1 MIIGICGK
9 SGCGK
14 STLSRMF
21 LDRYSNA
28 VHLEIDKVGH
38 YVLTFPEVQEE
49 LVKAFGIE
57 VLNEGKVD
65 RKRLGNIVFD
75 SRLEMD
81 KLTEI
86 TWKYMQIEIDRF
98 LEEHKDNIVVLDWL
112 LLANSK
118 YFDMCDVRIL
128 LDIPYEVRK
137 ERAMKRDGISGD
149 TFDLREQASVDYD
162 GSLFDYVIMMLLIAI
177 GIGMLLRSS
186 FKDDDDKK

>member
-9 SGCGK
+9 SGSGK

-38 YVLTFPEVQEE
+38 YVLTLPEVQEE
-49 LVKAFGIE
+49 LVKAFGVE
-57 VLNEGKVD
+57 VLNEGRVD

-75 SRLEMD
+75 SRLEMG

-149 TFDLREQASVDYD
+149 AFDLREQASVDYD
-162 GSLFDYVIMMLLIAI
+162 GSLFDYVI
-177 GIGMLLRSS
+177 
-186 FKDDDDKK
+186 KDNNEIDIQRMVKKI

>member
-57 VLNEGKVD
+57 VLN
-65 RKRLGNIVFD
+65 
-75 SRLEMD
+75 
-81 KLTEI
+81 
-86 TWKYMQIEIDRF
+86 
-98 LEEHKDNIVVLDWL
+98 
-112 LLANSK
+112 
-118 YFDMCDVRIL
+118 
-128 LDIPYEVRK
+128 
-137 ERAMKRDGISGD
+137 
-149 TFDLREQASVDYD
+149 
-162 GSLFDYVIMMLLIAI
+162 
-177 GIGMLLRSS
+177 
-186 FKDDDDKK
+186 

>member
-21 LDRYSNA
+21 WDRYSNA

-38 YVLTFPEVQEE
+38 YVLTLPEVQEE

-112 LLANSK
+112 LLTNSK

-128 LDIPYEVRK
+128 LDIPYELRK
-137 ERAMKRDGISGD
+137 ERAMKRDGISSD
-149 TFDLREQASVDYD
+149 AFDLREQASVDYD
-162 GSLFDYVIMMLLIAI
+162 GSLFDYVI
-177 GIGMLLRSS
+177 
-186 FKDDDDKK
+186 KDNNEIDIQRMVKKI